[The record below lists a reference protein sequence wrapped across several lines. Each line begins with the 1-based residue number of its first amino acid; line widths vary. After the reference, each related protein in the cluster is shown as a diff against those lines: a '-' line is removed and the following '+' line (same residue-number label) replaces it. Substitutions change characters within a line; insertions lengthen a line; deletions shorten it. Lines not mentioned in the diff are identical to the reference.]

1 LTVALFAAL
10 LVVVVG
16 CGSSSGTGS
25 ADPASNSDAAG
36 VFGVTEDPLIA
47 AGVPQALAS
56 KGSIVVAADATYAP
70 NEFIAPKSSAVVGMD
85 ADLARAIGA
94 VLSLKFEVA
103 NSTFATI
110 MPGLQSGKYDLG
122 MSSFTDTKERERVV
136 DFVTYFSAGTSFYT
150 KASGAGLDISGLA

>member
-1 LTVALFAAL
+1 
-10 LVVVVG
+10 
-16 CGSSSGTGS
+16 
-25 ADPASNSDAAG
+25 
-36 VFGVTEDPLIA
+36 
-47 AGVPQALAS
+47 
-56 KGSIVVAADATYAP
+56 
-70 NEFIAPKSSAVVGMD
+70 MD

>member
-25 ADPASNSDAAG
+25 ADPASSSDAG

-47 AGVPQALAS
+47 AGVPQAIAS